1 MEIQN
6 DSVSQAH
13 KNLLLQ
19 KTGKLLEDDYLL
31 QPVARLGSNHGAVAK
46 PTSCNALQSEKKLT
60 DLRNHQFD

>member
-6 DSVSQAH
+6 DSVLQAH

-31 QPVARLGSNHGAVAK
+31 QPVARL
-46 PTSCNALQSEKKLT
+46 
-60 DLRNHQFD
+60 